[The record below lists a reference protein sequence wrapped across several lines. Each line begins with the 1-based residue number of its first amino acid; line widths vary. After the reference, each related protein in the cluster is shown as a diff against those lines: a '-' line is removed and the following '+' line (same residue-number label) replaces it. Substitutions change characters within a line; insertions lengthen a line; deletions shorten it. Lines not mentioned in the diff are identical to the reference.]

1 MISLSGSEGLAV
13 LLILVWVLI
22 PIPFIVKR
30 PPSGPNRFGSVSQ
43 PMGFLEAVAAFF
55 RDFANFSGRASRSE
69 FWWAILFNVLV
80 VTVASFV
87 PLLGVAWTV
96 ISFLPAI
103 SLATRRL
110 HDINRGGWFQ
120 LLSISLPVGTVAL
133 IVWYCQP
140 PRDADDW
147 AN

>member
-1 MISLSGSEGLAV
+1 MISINGAEGLAV

-30 PPSGPNRFGSVSQ
+30 PPGGPNRFRGGSW
-43 PMGFLEAVAAFF
+43 PMGFVEAIAAFF
-55 RDFANFSGRASRSE
+55 KNFADFSGRASRSE
-69 FWWAILFNVLV
+69 FWWAVLFNVLV

-110 HDINRGGWFQ
+110 HDINRSGWFQ
-120 LLSISLPVGTVAL
+120 LLSVSFPVGTVAL

-140 PRDADDW
+140 ARDAD
-147 AN
+147 AFA